1 MVQLVDAAKNA
12 DDRMSGNVPRFSRT
26 RFGICIGVGIGP
38 GVVLRRLAV
47 ASSTKHYTIQRS
59 HNTATT
65 SIVLSGCPRA
75 CAASVLELELY
86 IPKMAAHRLSPGRLQ
101 LFVLL
106 KLCEKFLDYDASNTA
121 VAAPFGCETG
131 PAALPALDRRYTV
144 LTRVREKARLAPSVP
159 PPPPRHGA
167 SASPLERRLSDRKR
181 SNTSHNSR

>member
-1 MVQLVDAAKNA
+1 MSACAPLNLGKAGLQLRKRLVRLLHAAPGFLTMVQLVDAAKNA

-106 KLCEKFLDYDASNTA
+106 KLCEKFLDYDASSTA
-121 VAAPFGCETG
+121 VAAPS
-131 PAALPALDRRYTV
+131 AARA
-144 LTRVREKARLAPSVP
+144 
-159 PPPPRHGA
+159 
-167 SASPLERRLSDRKR
+167 KR
-181 SNTSHNSR
+181 AAQR